1 MSWDH
6 VLKSWILLLKSD
18 SYKTEEYNFEYK
30 SGLKDLTFQTGM
42 SKTDMFSCLL
52 FFYHTKWCGKPYF
65 VEILSNK
72 NYDID
77 VQSVI
82 ITTTLACF
90 ASAGGQGVLCGA
102 L

>member
-1 MSWDH
+1 MLMSWDH

-52 FFYHTKWCGKPYF
+52 FFTTQNDVVSH
-65 VEILSNK
+65 ILSR
-72 NYDID
+72 
-77 VQSVI
+77 
-82 ITTTLACF
+82 F
-90 ASAGGQGVLCGA
+90 
-102 L
+102 